1 MRDHAHFIQGV
12 AWDPWGKYLVT
23 ESADRSV
30 KIWQLSTRKSG
41 TTVVTPLSKIF
52 KTSPVTGDDVNGE
65 ARSLSLFHD
74 ETLVTF
80 FRRPAFSPDGALLL
94 LPTGLHKGQNCLH
107 VLTRGN
113 LITGSPVA
121 HIKGFDRAVLG
132 VRFNRRLF
140 GHFEDGPCRNAPWK
154 LPYRMIYTVF
164 TMDTLYVFDTH
175 QMAPVAVFRD
185 LHYGSLTDV
194 SWSIDGHTLI
204 VTATDGF
211 CSIITFAPDEL
222 GPLLEP
228 DEEQRMLHCV
238 KERLSGP
245 FTKDTP
251 MMSIDGP
258 SSCLPTS
265 DPGIVE
271 ADVTPRSD
279 LDQGEAIVLEK
290 ENTETAMTLTHEPTS
305 SSLKSG
311 KRRIQPTLL
320 QTL

>member
-41 TTVVTPLSKIF
+41 ATVVTPLSKIS
-52 KTSPVTGDDVNGE
+52 KTSSATGDDVNGE
-65 ARSLSLFHD
+65 IRPLPLFHD

-94 LPTGLHKGQNCLH
+94 LPTGLYQGQNCLH
-107 VLTRGN
+107 VLTRSN
-113 LITGSPVA
+113 LITGTPVA

-132 VRFNRRLF
+132 IRFNGRLF
-140 GHFEDGPCRNAPWK
+140 RHLEDGASPMDAPWK

-164 TMDTLYVFDTH
+164 TMDSIYVFDTH
-175 QMAPVAVFRD
+175 QMAPIAVFRD

-194 SWSIDGHTLI
+194 SWSVDGHTML

-211 CSIITFAPDEL
+211 CSMVTFAADEL
-222 GPLLEP
+222 GTLLEP
-228 DEEQRMLHCV
+228 DEEQRMLHWV
-238 KERLSGP
+238 KERLSGSII
-245 FTKDTP
+245 KDTP

-258 SSCLPTS
+258 SSCPLTS

-271 ADVTPRSD
+271 ADAIPMSD
-279 LDQGEAIVLEK
+279 LDQGGVAIPDKEK
-290 ENTETAMTLTHEPTS
+290 AESIAVSTHELASP
-305 SSLKSG
+305 KSG